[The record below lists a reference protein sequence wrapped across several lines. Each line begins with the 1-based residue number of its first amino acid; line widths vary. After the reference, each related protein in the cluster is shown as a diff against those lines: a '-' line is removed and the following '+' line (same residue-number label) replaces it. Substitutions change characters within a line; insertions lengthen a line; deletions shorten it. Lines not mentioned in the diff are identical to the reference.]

1 MEIINALSASGD
13 VATFVVLYFLIK
25 HDTEI
30 KQMRTELHD
39 IKVKQ

>member
-1 MEIINALSASGD
+1 MEIINALSTGGD
-13 VATFVVLYFLIK
+13 LATFVVLYFLIK

-39 IKVKQ
+39 LKVKR